1 MVATVDRALDTAAP
15 RLAQALR
22 AVQRSHWAAAA
33 SHHRAVGD
41 AALLYARAVAVART
55 IGVASSM
62 ATARMGAVAA
72 YRVAAALGDRSFSTF
87 DSLRRD
93 LQATTAKSAIAL
105 AEVGQ
110 HERAAKM
117 LRQAIF
123 MSPGTETQK
132 ASSRILGW
140 SMHHLNRYDEA
151 TEAFSS
157 SAAWNYFRIAG
168 SLNDEDSGCDI
179 DVAYLPHQLVGGEVW
194 FADFLREVAQHVG
207 RSERCTE
214 LFAGA
219 GFIGFALLAFGLCNS
234 LVVAD
239 IAPEAM
245 ASLRQ
250 TVRRMNER
258 GQEDIARKVSIY
270 RTNVLDGIPVETEAG
285 SWDLVVG
292 YPPDVAHHRTPP
304 SKWSTAHVLTA
315 SNPGYVLHQRL
326 FAKLSVFL
334 APGAQVGLLAAGTE
348 FKYNPAL
355 QPGDVY
361 LPFLPKDDVVF
372 TRTSRPCVWSRSFH
386 RRHYYFWVRRTRVP
400 DSTHSPKVWTAS
412 SSCKFS
418 CIGRTKL
425 PQREKALH
433 ISCREGAKSMTLRAL
448 VPD

>member
-1 MVATVDRALDTAAP
+1 MTPSLRAFLLWNFLLILASHGQGSQANVCRDDPSFRDALGYDCSSWRRLDCTHLLGGVYAGAYTANDAREVRRHCPSTCCLCHGIDNNMVATVDRALDTAAP

-22 AVQRSHWAAAA
+22 AVQRSHWAAA

-194 FADFLREVAQHVG
+194 FADYLREIAQHVG

-245 ASLRQ
+245 A
-250 TVRRMNER
+250 RRAMM
-258 GQEDIARKVSIY
+258 
-270 RTNVLDGIPVETEAG
+270 
-285 SWDLVVG
+285 
-292 YPPDVAHHRTPP
+292 PP
-304 SKWSTAHVLTA
+304 
-315 SNPGYVLHQRL
+315 
-326 FAKLSVFL
+326 
-334 APGAQVGLLAAGTE
+334 
-348 FKYNPAL
+348 
-355 QPGDVY
+355 
-361 LPFLPKDDVVF
+361 
-372 TRTSRPCVWSRSFH
+372 PC
-386 RRHYYFWVRRTRVP
+386 
-400 DSTHSPKVWTAS
+400 
-412 SSCKFS
+412 
-418 CIGRTKL
+418 
-425 PQREKALH
+425 
-433 ISCREGAKSMTLRAL
+433 
-448 VPD
+448 